1 MPWVTGSKK
10 WLLRSGA
17 CYACSGLFSNSAEM
31 SGRIYRKNP
40 DLGNLAIITYF
51 TKIGLPRAAIYQ
63 VRQCIDTRKTAAR
76 KAESGRRAV
85 QMPEKKRNQL
95 VKTIW
100 DKKGVT
106 SMKLAE
112 KMNADRS
119 LVNRIV
125 WEAAVKTYTGIR
137 HSEFRPELEQRQKMD
152 CGKDKGRIAHF
163 EPHRRRDELS
173 CCPVTSS
180 YQGFLW

>member
-1 MPWVTGSKK
+1 M
-10 WLLRSGA
+10 
-17 CYACSGLFSNSAEM
+17 
-31 SGRIYRKNP
+31 
-40 DLGNLAIITYF
+40 AIITYF
-51 TKIGLPRAAIYQ
+51 MKIGLPRAAIYR
-63 VRQCIDTRKTAAR
+63 VCQCIETRKTAER
-76 KAESGRRAV
+76 KTESGRGAV

-119 LVNRIV
+119 FVDKIV
-125 WEAAVKTYTGIR
+125 REAAVETYTRIR
-137 HSEFRPELEQRQKMD
+137 RPEFRPELEQRQKMD

-163 EPHRRRDELS
+163 EPHRRRDGPS
-173 CCPVTSS
+173 CRPVTSS
-180 YQGFLW
+180 YQGFFCQYIFYKDGQKANRS